1 MTKLKV
7 AVVQAATQGS
17 DSEATIQKAEAL
29 ISECGEKGVEV
40 AVFPEAFIGGYP
52 KGADF
57 QICVGMRRKGTREE
71 FLGYASRA
79 IAVPGPVTERL
90 GNSVRDA
97 RLHLTIG
104 VIEKDGGT
112 LYCTALFFGPDGSL
126 LGKHRKTLPTAAE
139 RLVWG
144 HGDGSTL
151 TAVKTPWGPMGAVI
165 CWENYVPLLRMA
177 MYSKGLTLYCAP
189 TADDRDT
196 WAPSMQHVATEGRC
210 FVLSA
215 CQYMTRKDFPDDI
228 RNTITDSPDDVLL
241 RGGSMIVGPLG
252 HIIAGPDFSGETI
265 ITADIDTD
273 DITRAQFD
281 HDVNGHYS
289 RPDLFKLIV
298 NEQPRKSVVSV
309 HDVVDAE

>member
-1 MTKLKV
+1 MTKVKV
-7 AVVQAATQGS
+7 AVVQAGTEGT
-17 DSEATIQKAEAL
+17 DTEATLQKAEAL
-29 ISECGEKGVEV
+29 IAECGRKGVKL
-40 AVFPEAFIGGYP
+40 AVFPEAFLGGYP

-57 QICVGMRRKGTREE
+57 HICVGMRRTETREE
-71 FLGYASRA
+71 FLSYASCA
-79 IAVPGPVTERL
+79 IAVPGLETERL
-90 GNSVRDA
+90 GAAA
-97 RLHLTIG
+97 REAGLFLTMG
-104 VIEKDGGT
+104 VIERVRGT
-112 LYCTALFFGPDGSL
+112 LYCTVLFFSPDGEL

-151 TAVKTPWGPMGAVI
+151 TAVDTPWGPMGAVI

-177 MYSKGLTLYCAP
+177 MYSKGLTLYCVP

-196 WAPSMQHVATEGRC
+196 WAPSMQHVALEGRC

-215 CQYMTRKDFPDDI
+215 CQYLTRKQFPHDM
-228 RNTITDSPDDVLL
+228 RNTITDSPDDVLM

-252 HIIAGPDFSGETI
+252 NILAGPDFSGETI
-265 ITADIDTD
+265 VTAELDMD

-281 HDVNGHYS
+281 HDVNGHYA

-298 NEQPRKSVVSV
+298 NEQARNSVVSV
-309 HDVVDAE
+309 NDVVDA

>member
-7 AVVQAATQGS
+7 AVVQAATEGT
-17 DSEATIQKAEAL
+17 DTEATLKKAEAL
-29 ISECGEKGVEV
+29 IAECGRKGAQV

-57 QICVGMRRKGTREE
+57 HICVGKRRTETREE

-79 IAVPGPVTERL
+79 IAVPGPETERL
-90 GNSVRDA
+90 GAAA
-97 RLHLTIG
+97 REASLFITIG
-104 VIEKDGGT
+104 VIERVRGT

-151 TAVKTPWGPMGAVI
+151 TAVDTPWGPMGAVI
-165 CWENYVPLLRMA
+165 CWENYVPLLRTA
-177 MYSKGLTLYCAP
+177 MYSKGLTLYCVP

-196 WAPSMQHVATEGRC
+196 WAPSMQHVALEGRC
-210 FVLSA
+210 FVLSS
-215 CQYMTRKDFPDDI
+215 CQYLTRKQFPDDM
-228 RNTITDSPDDVLL
+228 RNTITDSPDDVLM

-252 HIIAGPDFSGETI
+252 NIIAGPDFSGETI
-265 ITADIDTD
+265 LTADIDMD

-281 HDVNGHYS
+281 HDVNGHYA

-298 NEQPRKSVVSV
+298 NEQQRNSVVAV
-309 HDVVDAE
+309 NDVVDA

>member
-1 MTKLKV
+1 MAKLKV
-7 AVVQAATQGS
+7 AVIQAATEGT
-17 DSEATIQKAEAL
+17 DSEATLRKAEGL
-29 ISECGEKGVEV
+29 IAECGSNGVQV

-57 QICVGMRRKGTREE
+57 EICVGMRRPGTREE
-71 FLGYASRA
+71 FLGYTSRA
-79 IAVPGPVTERL
+79 IAVPGPETERL
-90 GNSVRDA
+90 GAAA
-97 RLHLTIG
+97 REAGLFITIG
-104 VIEKDGGT
+104 VIERDGGT

-151 TAVKTPWGPMGAVI
+151 TAVETPWGPMGAVI

-177 MYSKGLTLYCAP
+177 MYSKGLTLYCVP

-196 WAPSMQHVATEGRC
+196 WAPSMQHVAIEGRC

-215 CQYMTRKDFPDDI
+215 CQYMTRAQFPDDI
-228 RNTITDSPDDVLL
+228 RNTISDTPGEVLL

-252 HIIAGPDFSGETI
+252 NIIAGPDFSGETI

-273 DITRAQFD
+273 DITRAHFD
-281 HDVNGHYS
+281 HDVNGHYA

-298 NEQPRKSVVSV
+298 NEQARKSVVVV
-309 HDVVDAE
+309 HDAADV

>member
-1 MTKLKV
+1 MSKLKV
-7 AVVQAATQGS
+7 AVVQAATEGA
-17 DSEATIQKAEAL
+17 DSEATLRKAERL
-29 ISECGEKGVEV
+29 IAECGSKGVAV

-57 QICVGMRRKGTREE
+57 QICVGMRRPGTREE

-79 IAVPGPVTERL
+79 IAVPGPATERL
-90 GNSVRDA
+90 GSAVRA
-97 RLHLTIG
+97 AGIYLTIG

-144 HGDGSTL
+144 SGDGSTL
-151 TAVKTPWGPMGAVI
+151 AAVDTPWGPMGAVI
-165 CWENYVPLLRMA
+165 CWESYVPMLRMA
-177 MYSKGLTLYCAP
+177 MYGKGIALYCAP

-196 WAPSMQHVATEGRC
+196 WAPSMQHVAMEGRC

-215 CQYMTRKDFPDDI
+215 CQYMSRGNFPGDI
-228 RNTITDSPDDVLL
+228 RNTITDNDEDVLM
-241 RGGSMIVGPLG
+241 RGGSLIVGPLG
-252 HIIAGPDFSGETI
+252 NIIAGPDFSGETI
-265 ITADIDTD
+265 LTADIDTD

-298 NEQPRKSVVSV
+298 NEEPLKSVVPV
-309 HDVVDAE
+309 KGMAGH

>member
-1 MTKLKV
+1 MNKVKV
-7 AVVQAATQGS
+7 AVVQAGTEGT
-17 DSEATIQKAEAL
+17 DTEATLAKAERL
-29 ISECGEKGVEV
+29 IADCGRQGVNL

-57 QICVGMRRKGTREE
+57 HICVGMRRPETREE
-71 FLGYASRA
+71 FLAYASRA
-79 IAVPGPVTERL
+79 IAVPGPDTDRL
-90 GNSVRDA
+90 GAAA
-97 RLHLTIG
+97 REAELFVAIG
-104 VIEKDGGT
+104 VIERVRGT

-151 TAVKTPWGPMGAVI
+151 TAVETPWGPMGAVI

-196 WAPSMQHVATEGRC
+196 WVPSMQHVAIEGRC

-215 CQYMTRKDFPDDI
+215 CQYLTRSQHPSDI
-228 RNTITDSPDDVLL
+228 RNTITDKPDDVLM
-241 RGGSMIVGPLG
+241 RGGSVIVGPLG
-252 HIIAGPDFSGETI
+252 NIIAGPDFSGETI
-265 ITADIDTD
+265 ITAEIDMD
-273 DITRAQFD
+273 DITRAHFD
-281 HDVNGHYS
+281 HDVNGHYA

-298 NEQPRKSVVSV
+298 NEQPRGSVVAV
-309 HDVVDAE
+309 TDVVDA